1 MTPADSSHA
10 ANLTRAVAIVAL
22 VALSAAILMV
32 FPPTRFSFY
41 PKCPIYSWLHLQCP
55 GCGATR
61 ALAAVLRAHFVEALH
76 FNALVTLMFPTA
88 AIYFGISIRR
98 VFHSETF
105 RWPEPPA
112 SAVYS
117 ALVLATIF
125 TVVRNL
131 PL

>member
-1 MTPADSSHA
+1 MTPSDSSHA

-22 VALSAAILMV
+22 VSLSAAVLLV
-32 FPPTRFSFY
+32 FPPTRFNFY
-41 PKCPIYSWLHLQCP
+41 PQCPIYSWLHLQCP